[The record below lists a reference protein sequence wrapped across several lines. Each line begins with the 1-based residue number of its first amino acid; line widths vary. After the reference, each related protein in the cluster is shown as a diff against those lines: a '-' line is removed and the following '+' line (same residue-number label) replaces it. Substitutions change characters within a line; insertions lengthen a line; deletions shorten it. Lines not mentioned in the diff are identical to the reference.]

1 MKVETYTNLLEGED
15 VMWFIKRNDDIVADL
30 DTDPSTGLSADE
42 ANKRLKNVGP
52 NEFRETQK
60 ASLAMLFL
68 EQMKSP
74 LIYIL
79 IAASLISLLVKEYS
93 DSVIIVLVI
102 MLNSVIGV
110 IQEAKAE
117 KALEELKKMTTPK
130 AVVIRDGNTKEI
142 PSEQLVP
149 GDMVVIDA
157 GRFIPADLRLLET
170 ANLKIEESSL
180 TGESVPVEK
189 NAAWLSEVEVP
200 IADQQNMAFMSTL
213 STYGRGLGVVVS
225 TGMNTEIG
233 KIAEM
238 LGNQKRELTPLQRK
252 LAELGKI
259 LGVGAIL
266 ISAVIFLIGYF
277 QGRDILD
284 MFLIS
289 VSLAVAAIPEGL
301 PAIVTIV
308 LALGVQRMIK
318 RRAVV
323 RKLPAVETLG
333 AVSVICSDKTG
344 TLTQNKMTVTKVYVN
359 GSYIPLSDISMKE
372 PNENLF
378 FEVMALCNDAV
389 VTDEVQTGDPT
400 EIALVAA
407 ARKLGFEKQLL
418 EKEFQRV
425 FEIPFDS
432 ERKLMTTVH
441 KRNDRDLV
449 MVKGAIESI
458 LPITAHVMYDG
469 KKIPFSCEENKKINY
484 QVNSMSDE
492 ALRVLAIAYKEIS
505 SQDDLNQA
513 ELESNLILL
522 GLAGM
527 IDPPR
532 EEVKSSIDL
541 CKNAGIRTVMI
552 TGDHQ
557 KTAFAIAKDLGI
569 ATDEKESISGNELN
583 NLSEHEFKDFVKK
596 ITVFARVSP
605 EHKVKIVK
613 ALKENGEIASMTGD
627 GVNDAPSLKQADVG
641 VAMGKSGTDVAK
653 GAADIILTDDNFATI
668 VAAVEEGRNIYQN
681 IKKSILFLLS
691 CNLGEI
697 VTLFIAIL
705 LGWPAPLTAVHI
717 LWINLITDTL
727 PAISLGLDPNDPD
740 VMKEKPRSI
749 KDSIFSHGSG
759 SFTVINGCLIGFITL
774 FAFVSGLMVYTG
786 AGYIFTVDFTHVP
799 KEALINAQT
808 MAFMTLSISQLNHSL
823 NLRNNH
829 KSIFQVGLFTN
840 KYLIASILLG
850 IVIQV
855 FLVNVPLFNKIFEIN
870 TLTIKDWLLI
880 LTLSLIPVI
889 FNEFYK
895 TGKRIFQSS
904 QEGFPAN
911 KTTNY

>member
-1 MKVETYTNLLEGED
+1 MVN

-30 DTDPSTGLSADE
+30 ETDPSTGLSTDE
-42 ANKRLKNVGP
+42 ANKRLKNVGS

-79 IAASLISLLVKEYS
+79 IAAALISVLVKEYS

-102 MLNSVIGV
+102 MLNSIIGI

-130 AVVIRDGNTKEI
+130 ALVIRDGNTKEI

-378 FEVMALCNDAV
+378 FEVMALCNDAG

-441 KRNDRDLV
+441 KRNDRYLV

-458 LPITAHVMYDG
+458 LPITAHVMHDS
-469 KKIPFSCEENKKINY
+469 KKIPFSSKENKKINI

-505 SQDDLNQA
+505 SQDDFNQD

-541 CKNAGIRTVMI
+541 CKMAGIRTVMI

-583 NLSEHEFKDFVKK
+583 NLSEHEFKDIVKK

-749 KDSIFSHGSG
+749 KDSIFAHGSG

-774 FAFVSGLMVYTG
+774 FAFVCGLMVYTG
-786 AGYIFTVDFTHVP
+786 AGSIFTIDFTHVP

-808 MAFMTLSISQLNHSL
+808 MAFMTLSISQLIHSL

-829 KSIFQVGLFTN
+829 KSIFHVGLFTN

-855 FLVNVPLFNKIFEIN
+855 FLVNIPLFNKIFEIN

-895 TGKRIFQSS
+895 TGKRIFQRS